1 MNWYLLCSNSAFPWQ
16 TGDRRD
22 LLLLLINYSF
32 VPLTFSTFKFLF
44 TYSRLHSHFPVIY
57 IHIYIK
63 KSGSV
68 ICKTK
73 IERRRIRF
81 SIEDPHTNI
90 HRINKYIWGIQDWKD
105 FYFEFLWPSDL
116 RALIFTFFL
125 FCFKLRHWCVWHA
138 DIMNLSQHFHL
149 ISYTC

>member
-1 MNWYLLCSNSAFPWQ
+1 MNWYLLCSNGAFPWQ
-16 TGDRRD
+16 TWDGRG
-22 LLLLLINYSF
+22 LLLLLINYGF
-32 VPLTFSTFKFLF
+32 VPLTL
-44 TYSRLHSHFPVIY
+44 
-57 IHIYIK
+57 YIK

-116 RALIFTFFL
+116 RALIFVFFFL